1 MEVKSSK
8 AVTVEYTEKVLTKR
22 EKEGELGYEQT
33 QALEHAKKFNKEQGK
48 KIEKT
53 IDALTKHERIT
64 KEIAVKIIDIAPEN
78 PATLKTI
85 LAKDRIEISD
95 EEATSILKEIN

>member
-8 AVTVEYTEKVLTKR
+8 AVTVEYTEKVLSKR
-22 EKEGELGYEQT
+22 EKDGELGYEQA
-33 QALEHAKKFNKEQGK
+33 QALEHAKKFNKEK
-48 KIEKT
+48 NNKIEKT
-53 IDALTKHERIT
+53 VETLTKHEKIT
-64 KEIAVKIIDIAPEN
+64 EEIAVKIIDIAPEN

-95 EEATSILKEIN
+95 EEAASILKEIN

>member
-8 AVTVEYTEKVLTKR
+8 AVTVEYAEEVLSKR
-22 EKEGELGYEQT
+22 EKEGELGYEQA

-48 KIEKT
+48 KMEKNIET
-53 IDALTKHERIT
+53 LTKHEKIT
-64 KEIAVKIIDIAPEN
+64 KEIAIKVLDIAPEN

-95 EEATSILKEIN
+95 EEAESILKEIN